1 MTFLL
6 QLLNEMS
13 CSNFLPKN
21 KSNQRDKAV
30 WCRKMSIDQDHR
42 YIQSNG
48 ESLEAWWPQAFLK
61 M

>member
-30 WCRKMSIDQDHR
+30 WCKKMSIDHKT
-42 YIQSNG
+42 YTIQ
-48 ESLEAWWPQAFLK
+48 ERALPHAFLK
-61 M
+61 T